1 MKDHKVVNWVMFAAF
16 VISSVSLWYAD
27 YKFRDFGPPGTS
39 AIELEI
45 YHRVIA
51 AFGSKSANAVHGF
64 ALAVAICLG
73 ATQWRM
79 GREIEQL
86 RDELR
91 ASKPK

>member
-1 MKDHKVVNWVMFAAF
+1 MKDQKLVSWLMFAAF
-16 VISSVSLWYAD
+16 VISSANLWYSE

-39 AIELEI
+39 ATELEI

-79 GREIEQL
+79 RREIEQL
-86 RDELR
+86 RNELR
-91 ASKPK
+91 ASKPE